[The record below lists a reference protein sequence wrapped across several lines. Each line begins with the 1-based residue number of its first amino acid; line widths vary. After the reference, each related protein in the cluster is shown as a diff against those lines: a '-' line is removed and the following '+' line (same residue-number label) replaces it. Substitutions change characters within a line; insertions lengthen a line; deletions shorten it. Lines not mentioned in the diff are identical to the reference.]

1 MSRIDFLG
9 KTTEINLDHFLER
22 SVGTKPA
29 LEDQSFRLTYRVHD
43 NNIDVIII
51 GAKRA
56 IPRKRQT
63 SSSRNGEEGESIGGI
78 ARS

>member
-1 MSRIDFLG
+1 MSRIDFLR
-9 KTTEINLDHFLER
+9 KTAEINLDHFLER

-51 GAKRA
+51 GLQRERFPGRGKRVRLAMAKKANR
-56 IPRKRQT
+56 
-63 SSSRNGEEGESIGGI
+63 
-78 ARS
+78 